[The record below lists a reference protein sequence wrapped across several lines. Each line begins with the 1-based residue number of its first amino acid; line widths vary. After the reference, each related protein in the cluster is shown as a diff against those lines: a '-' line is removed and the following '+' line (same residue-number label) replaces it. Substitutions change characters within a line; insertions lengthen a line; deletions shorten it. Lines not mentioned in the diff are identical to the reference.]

1 MLHRLM
7 DPRGE
12 YLENYRYSNGCQ
24 KLNTLTKA
32 VLSNALIMQLRIFKN
47 IGGISKKVI
56 PNLSVN
62 KDISL
67 WGNRMLLCG
76 VIYHEGE

>member
-1 MLHRLM
+1 
-7 DPRGE
+7 
-12 YLENYRYSNGCQ
+12 
-24 KLNTLTKA
+24 
-32 VLSNALIMQLRIFKN
+32 MQLRIFKN
-47 IGGISKKVI
+47 ISGISKKVI
-56 PNLSVN
+56 LNLIIN